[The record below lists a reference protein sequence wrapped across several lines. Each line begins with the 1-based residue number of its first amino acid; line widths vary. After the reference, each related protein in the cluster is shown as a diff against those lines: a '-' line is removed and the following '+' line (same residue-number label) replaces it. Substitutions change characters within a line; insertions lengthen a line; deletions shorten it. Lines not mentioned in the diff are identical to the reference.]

1 MKLLVIGG
9 SGLLGTFARQ
19 VALRR
24 GHQVTGLSRRP
35 PASTGP
41 ERWLAGDVTQLTERQ
56 LQETCAGQDAVVY
69 ALGLDDRQSHP
80 RPSYPVFFED
90 HVTVCTKVARAA
102 RDAGVKKFVVYGSY
116 FTHFDHTLPALEL
129 ARHHPYVR
137 SRCAQRDAVLAL
149 ARPGFEPSV
158 LELPYI
164 IGSLPG
170 AVPPWTFLFTMLQG
184 PLALF
189 FTRGGTAAVT
199 ARQVAQATLGA
210 IEGQAPSGAYA
221 LGGVNWAWT
230 EWARRFFVASGR
242 PRALWSLPQ
251 WLFVLFGAVSGF
263 FLALRGQERGLA
275 IAPFARLQYA
285 DAFVDPKPAQQALH
299 YGDDDVDAELAAL
312 VKTWLALQRAPR
324 AR

>member
-1 MKLLVIGG
+1 MKLLIIGG

-19 VALRR
+19 EALRR

-35 PASTGP
+35 PTSTGP
-41 ERWLAGDVTQLTERQ
+41 ERWLTGDVSQLTEPQ
-56 LQETCAGQDAVVY
+56 LQEACAGQDAVVY

-90 HVTVCTKVARAA
+90 HVTVCTRVARAA
-102 RDAGVKKFVVYGSY
+102 RDTGVKKFVVYGSY
-116 FTHFDHTLPALEL
+116 FTHFDHTLPSLEL

-149 ARPGFEPSV
+149 ARPDFEPYV

-170 AVPPWTFLFTMLQG
+170 TVPPWTFLFTLLQG
-184 PLALF
+184 PVALF

-210 IEGQAPSGAYA
+210 IEGQAPSGAFA

-230 EWARRFFVASGR
+230 EWARRFFVASR
-242 PRALWSLPQ
+242 RTRKLWSLPQ
-251 WLFVLFGAVSGF
+251 WLFVLFGAVSGV
-263 FLALRGQERGLA
+263 FLALRGRERGLA

-285 DAFVDPKPAQQALH
+285 NAFVDPQPAQAALD
-299 YGDDDVDAELAAL
+299 YGGDDFDAEFEAL
-312 VKTWLALQRAPR
+312 VKEWLALQR
-324 AR
+324 